1 MKYLVARSYEGLP
14 VVEEEYI
21 KNGRTYCKVLTKKG
35 LAKEVRTYSQEE
47 WNKVYGATAPKAS
60 AATLV
65 CDQKH
70 LLGFDKGYITIFKG
84 AVAANEHFFEKS
96 SSRFHVAWGWYIV
109 STEEVPALPDKVQ
122 AVKLPWEA
130 VAAND
135 KMLKP
140 VKEVKKICQK
150 LLQN

>member
-1 MKYLVARSYEGLP
+1 MKYFVARSYEGLP
-14 VVEEEYI
+14 VVEEEYT

-35 LAKEVRTYSQEE
+35 VAKEIRTYTQEE
-47 WNKVYGATAPKAS
+47 WNRAYGVITPKAP

-65 CDQKH
+65 CDQRH

-96 SSRFHVAWGWYIV
+96 NSRFCVAWGWYIV
-109 STEEVPALPDKVQ
+109 STEEVPALPDDVY

-140 VKEVKKICQK
+140 VEEVKKICQK
-150 LLQN
+150 LLRN

>member
-1 MKYLVARSYEGLP
+1 MKYLVAKSYEELP
-14 VVEEEYI
+14 VVEEEYT

-35 LAKEVRTYSQEE
+35 VAKEVRTYTQEE
-47 WNKVYGATAPKAS
+47 WNKLYGIITPKKS
-60 AATLV
+60 AGTVV

-96 SSRFHVAWGWYIV
+96 NARFNVAFGWYIV
-109 STEEVPALPDKVQ
+109 STEEVPTLPSGVYTKQ
-122 AVKLPWEA
+122 LPWEM

-135 KMLKP
+135 KMIKP
-140 VKEVKKICQK
+140 IEEVKKICQK